1 MKRFKKVIALLT
13 AALFCVLPILSQPI
27 TAEAAEEPITY
38 YLKYLPEDGEWR
50 YQQLTAW
57 DPADNNGPLYHVWHH
72 IKDGDTLVIDGAGQN
87 FDLDLY
93 VRLANL
99 TVINV
104 GILRVNATGIDEYY
118 QHNGV
123 SVLNADVKN
132 AYVYND
138 SVCNFNKNVSDL
150 RILGSADINASVG
163 CLGTVGHLLG
173 KSDYQTFYECYNIAA
188 GQLILQDGS
197 FRTESKYY
205 STTAPTASKPATSAP
220 ATGNNN
226 SGAYDDVPKTGSSNM
241 LVCLMAIAVVCFCSV
256 GVLKKNR

>member
-1 MKRFKKVIALLT
+1 MKRFKKVLALLV

-38 YLKYLPEDGEWR
+38 YLKYLPADGEWR

-57 DPADNNGPLYHVWHH
+57 DDKDNNGPLYYVWHH
-72 IKDGDTLVIDGAGQN
+72 IKDGDTIVIDGAGQSI
-87 FDLDLY
+87 DLDLY

-104 GILRVNATGIDEYY
+104 DILRVNATGIDEYY

-123 SVLNADVKN
+123 CVLNTDVKN
-132 AYVYND
+132 AYVYNN
-138 SVCNFNKNVSDL
+138 SVCNFNKNVNDL
-150 RILGSADINASVG
+150 NILGSADINASVG

-188 GQLILQDGS
+188 GQLKLEDGS

-205 STTAPTASKPATSAP
+205 STTAPTTSAP
-220 ATGNNN
+220 STSTPSTGNN

-241 LVCLMAIAVVCFCSV
+241 PVWLMAIAVVCFCSV
-256 GVLKKNR
+256 GLLKKNR